1 MYRYKLMAKNVFT
14 VVKEFG
20 EAVVELTAASTRLT
34 LTLPFA
40 IKQAIADA
48 KESAEVERQ
57 LDAALIDPT
66 LLDRIEA
73 GKK

>member
-1 MYRYKLMAKNVFT
+1 MARNIVE
-14 VVKEFG
+14 VIAEFG
-20 EAVVELTAASTRLT
+20 EAVVEATVASVKATVRL
-34 LTLPFA
+34 PWA

-48 KESAEVERQ
+48 KESAQLEREM
-57 LDAALIDPT
+57 DAALIDPT